1 MVKILLIAFL
11 IWALYFLGKRYR
23 HRLTPRMY
31 AFGHGAAAVL
41 TLGATLPASL
51 LSRQGV
57 GPGWR
62 LGLAWAVASA
72 ALLYA
77 CWLIW
82 RGDGVS
88 AAAGSL
94 QAGKYLLPALLG
106 LLLLSLRTAARR
118 LAQAQL
124 PQQWNR
130 HLERR
135 ALFFFFCGTGVWLMA
150 AVLHAYL
157 NDGFSN
163 PSLAPWI
170 NNAYWLVSVG
180 LLGWA
185 ALGEGRQYW
194 MLRRL
199 WGLRQQRRAAFSLD
213 HCAQRAQRLF
223 PGSWRRA
230 VWGFARTWAVHQQ
243 EIGAIESVQLGCE
256 LWVFDRSHYVE
267 TLLAFLEL
275 PIYRA
280 RQRQACKQWLAHAFQ
295 LPDEVASALL
305 ERVETNTA

>member
-1 MVKILLIAFL
+1 MFKILLIAFL

-31 AFGHGAAAVL
+31 ALAHGMAALL

-51 LSRQGV
+51 LSRPGLQ
-57 GPGWR
+57 PGWR
-62 LGLAWAVASA
+62 LGLGWMAATA

-77 CWLIW
+77 VWLVW
-82 RGDGVS
+82 YGDGVS

-106 LLLLSLRTAARR
+106 LALLSLCMAVRR

-124 PQQWNR
+124 SPQWRR

-135 ALFFFFCGTGVWLMA
+135 ALFLFFCGTGIWLMA
-150 AVLHAYL
+150 SVLHAYL

-170 NNAYWLVSVG
+170 NNAYWLISLG
-180 LLGWA
+180 ILGWA
-185 ALGEGRQYW
+185 VMVEGRQYW

-199 WGLRQQRRAAFSLD
+199 QGLRQQRRAAFSLSRFS
-213 HCAQRAQRLF
+213 QRAQRRF

-230 VWGFARTWAVHQQ
+230 VWEFARTWAAHQQ
-243 EIGAIESVQLGCE
+243 EIGAIESVQLGRE
-256 LWVFDRSHYVE
+256 WWVFDRSHYVE

-280 RQRQACKQWLAHAFQ
+280 RQRQACQKWLAQAFH
-295 LPDEVASALL
+295 LPDETASALL